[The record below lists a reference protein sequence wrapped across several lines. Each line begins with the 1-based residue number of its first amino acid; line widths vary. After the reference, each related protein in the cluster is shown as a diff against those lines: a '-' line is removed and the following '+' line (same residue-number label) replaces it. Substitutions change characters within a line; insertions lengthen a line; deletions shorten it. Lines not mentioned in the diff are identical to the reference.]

1 MDTSSDTDTDPDI
14 PSSHTK
20 HSVLHGT
27 KVQEKKL
34 HLVKW
39 ALGYQLTPKNE
50 DILEHNVARVLFLHT
65 FDLDL
70 NDVADAIE
78 AENKIEW
85 SNKRMTKDLIVTTL
99 RCDLK
104 QLQEENK
111 KLNMDDWWFSSRE
124 LCALQ
129 ALSTFDIA
137 LVDLRQFFKY
147 EDNLLDSLK
156 YEPSPT
162 DEQVNTQFISDKD
175 DPTWSTRRMWSRQ
188 VTNTSGAVNAIERNA
203 NNNDSWE
210 VRNTKQNS

>member
-1 MDTSSDTDTDPDI
+1 
-14 PSSHTK
+14 
-20 HSVLHGT
+20 
-27 KVQEKKL
+27 
-34 HLVKW
+34 
-39 ALGYQLTPKNE
+39 
-50 DILEHNVARVLFLHT
+50 
-65 FDLDL
+65 
-70 NDVADAIE
+70 
-78 AENKIEW
+78 
-85 SNKRMTKDLIVTTL
+85 
-99 RCDLK
+99 
-104 QLQEENK
+104 
-111 KLNMDDWWFSSRE
+111 MDDWWFSSRE

-210 VRNTKQNS
+210 VRNTYPGGLF